1 MPKLPLATIV
11 AALYATAAFAV
22 PDFAPTASRG
32 WYSYSREWMEPSSG
46 PGPVIQDKAHPR
58 VSNDDFRATGQQP
71 TYPFADTR
79 NPILQ
84 PWAAEALRKLNT
96 ETLSGRPFISQLAT
110 CRPLGALAFVLEPM
124 TRPMFII
131 QSAKE
136 VTLINESFNEVRH
149 VYLTDRHRPNL
160 KPSWE
165 GDSISH
171 YENDTLVID
180 TVGFNDKTY
189 VDGFKTPHTTQL
201 HTIERF
207 HLVDG
212 GNELQVDVHVDDPGA
227 FTTAWNAMMRY
238 RKFELVAARARQSGV
253 QLAALATP
261 DEGPLNEAICA
272 DSPNSLMFAPGYSVP
287 RADKPNF

>member
-1 MPKLPLATIV
+1 MLKLPLAAI
-11 AALYATAAFAV
+11 AATLYATAALAV
-22 PDFAPTASRG
+22 PDFAPTASSS
-32 WYSYSREWMEPSSG
+32 WYSYSREWMLPASG
-46 PGPVIQDKAHPR
+46 PGPVMQDKAHPR

-71 TYPFADTR
+71 TYPFADPS

-84 PWAAEALRKLNT
+84 PWAAQGLRKLNA

-124 TRPMFII
+124 TRPMFVI

-136 VTLINESFNEVRH
+136 VTLINESFSEVRH

-165 GDSISH
+165 GDSIGH
-171 YENDTLVID
+171 YEHDTLVID
-180 TVGFNDKTY
+180 TLGFNDKTY
-189 VDGFKTPHTTQL
+189 VDGFKTPHTPQL

-212 GNELQVDVHVDDPGA
+212 GDELQVDAHVEDPGA

-238 RKFELVAARARQSGV
+238 RKFELVAARAKQTGA

-261 DEGPLNEAICA
+261 EEGPLNEAICA
-272 DSPNSLMFAPGYSVP
+272 DSPNSLMFAPGYSVS
-287 RADKPNF
+287 RADEPDF